1 MRIVKTA
8 RRRRTELLLAIGA
21 FYALLWLLWPTPV
34 VLPLRIFVVL
44 LHEVSHALA
53 ALGTGGSVERIVVH
67 ANEGG
72 ATYTR
77 GGSHFIILSAG
88 YLGSLLWGL
97 ALVEVAGARPKRAR
111 LALGLLGGFVLV
123 VAALYLRNLFGF
135 LFAAG
140 FGAALLVAARRLRPR
155 GVATVLLVLGMTS
168 ALYALLDIRSD
179 ILARPHLDSD
189 ARLLA
194 GLTGIP
200 TLVWG
205 ALWTVIALVAC
216 GFAVRRWLRRI

>member
-1 MRIVKTA
+1 META
-8 RRRRTELLLAIGA
+8 TRRRAKLLLGIGA
-21 FYALLWLLWPTPV
+21 FYVLLWLLWPTPV

-44 LHEVSHALA
+44 LHEISHAA
-53 ALGTGGSVERIVVH
+53 AAVATGGSVERIVVH

-97 ALVEVAGARPKRAR
+97 GLVEVAGARPKRAR
-111 LALGLLGGFVLV
+111 LALAVLGGFVLA
-123 VAALYLRNLFGF
+123 VAALYLRNVFGF
-135 LFAAG
+135 LFAAT
-140 FGAALLVAARRLRPR
+140 FGAALLIAARRLPAR
-155 GVATVLLVLGMTS
+155 GVATVLLVLGLTS

-179 ILARPHLDSD
+179 VLTRPHLESD

-194 GLTGIP
+194 GLTGVP

-205 ALWTVIALVAC
+205 VLWTAVAVVAC
-216 GFAVRRWLRRI
+216 WFAIRRWLRRI